1 MKVCGYRFFFF
12 FNLRKFTF
20 SFSCL
25 PIMHMKGYEATAW
38 GELKQLK
45 TVFCSAGKQEVGE
58 EEEEEDAGEG
68 KLFLSIF
75 LYI

>member
-1 MKVCGYRFFFF
+1 
-12 FNLRKFTF
+12 
-20 SFSCL
+20 
-25 PIMHMKGYEATAW
+25 MHMKGYEATAW

-75 LYI
+75 LYIWETDYLMAFIVLVGSAVSTMASDS